1 MGEDGC
7 EDTSKTEKEALDDNA
22 DDGDARVRELE
33 ESLSLLK
40 DSFARLQA
48 NYENYI
54 KRAEKQKEGVLMD
67 AKHRVIG
74 RILPAIDS
82 LELAIR
88 DLRENGNLS
97 TAQTEGLTLVLKQFH
112 QTLEQEGVA
121 RIKAVGEKFDPE
133 IHEAINTSIQSDIP
147 EGTVVEEAQPG
158 YTLGGMPIR
167 CSKVIV
173 SIRRQEEIIKKKE
186 ER

>member
-1 MGEDGC
+1 MGKDVH
-7 EDTSKTEKEALDDNA
+7 EDTSKTEEEAPEA
-22 DDGDARVRELE
+22 DGDARVKELE
-33 ESLSLLK
+33 ESLSKLA

-82 LELAIR
+82 LELAVK
-88 DLRENGNLS
+88 DLREKGNLS

-121 RIKAVGEKFDPE
+121 RINAVGEKFDPE
-133 IHEAINTSIQSDIP
+133 IHEAINTSIQNDTP
-147 EGTVVEEAQPG
+147 EGMVVEEAQPG
-158 YTLGGMPIR
+158 YTLGGRPIR
-167 CSKVIV
+167 CSKVTV
-173 SIRRQEEIIKKKE
+173 SIHHHQQQQEETTKKE
-186 ER
+186 E